1 MLKQDDL
8 FDDEIFTLTDDETGK
23 ETDFS
28 LLGSVTL
35 EGTLYLALTPVDEGE
50 NPDDS
55 YVILKA
61 ELDEK
66 GDDVLSTID
75 DDEEFDRVAG
85 IFDDQL
91 FGDEDEGEDEEDDE
105 EDGDTSDAGE

>member
-8 FDDEIFTLTDDETGK
+8 YDDEIFTLTDDEGR

-28 LLGSVTL
+28 LLGSVTI
-35 EGTLYLALTPVDEGE
+35 EGTLYLALTPIDDSD

-55 YVILKA
+55 YVILKP
-61 ELDEK
+61 ELDEN
-66 GDDVLSTID
+66 GDEVLSTIED
-75 DDEEFDRVAG
+75 DDEFERVAE

-91 FGDEDEGEDEEDDE
+91 FGPE
-105 EDGDTSDAGE
+105 EDGGDEDAGEED

>member
-8 FDDEIFTLTDDETGK
+8 YDDEIFTLTDDEGR

-28 LLGSVTL
+28 LLGSVTI
-35 EGTLYLALTPVDEGE
+35 EGTLYLALTPIDEGD

-55 YVILKA
+55 YVILKP
-61 ELDEK
+61 ELDEN
-66 GDDVLSTID
+66 GDEVLSTIED
-75 DDEEFDRVAG
+75 DDEFERVAE

-91 FGDEDEGEDEEDDE
+91 FGPE
-105 EDGDTSDAGE
+105 EDGGEEDAGEED

>member
-1 MLKQDDL
+1 MLRQDDL
-8 FDDEIFTLTDDETGK
+8 FDDEIFTLTDDDGK

-28 LLGSVTL
+28 LLGSVTI
-35 EGTLYLALTPVDEGE
+35 EGILYLALAPVDDDD

-61 ELDEK
+61 ELDSN
-66 GDDVLSTID
+66 GDDVLSTIED
-75 DDEEFDRVAG
+75 DDEFDRVSA

-91 FGDEDEGEDEEDDE
+91 FDEGDDGDGEDDLP
-105 EDGDTSDAGE
+105 EDNG